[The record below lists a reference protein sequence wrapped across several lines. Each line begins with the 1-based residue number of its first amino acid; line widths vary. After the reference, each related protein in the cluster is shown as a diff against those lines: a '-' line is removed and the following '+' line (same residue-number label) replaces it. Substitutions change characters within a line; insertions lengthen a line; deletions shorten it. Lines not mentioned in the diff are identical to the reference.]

1 MKKFIKNLFT
11 LCIVVLLA
19 YIIIQCQNAQRT
31 YKVDPEPLG
40 IGEHKQVYYDYYNY
54 NKNK

>member
-1 MKKFIKNLFT
+1 MKKTIKNLFT
-11 LCIVVLLA
+11 LVIGVLLA

-31 YKVDPEPLG
+31 YKVDPEPFG

>member
-11 LCIVVLLA
+11 LIAGVLLA
-19 YIIIQCQNAQRT
+19 YLIIQCQDAQRT
-31 YKVDPEPLG
+31 YKVDPEPFG